1 LLTKPSRRWNS
12 QRACWAFALAAT
24 IVYASSCSQ
33 VAGPDV
39 PGIDKV
45 EHALIYGLL
54 ATLVVRSGFLPKYGW
69 GAVLLVSLFGIS
81 DEWHQSFTP
90 GRSVEFDDWLA
101 DTCGA
106 TLAVT
111 LYVYWGWYRRLLEI
125 VLWRRQTQIENP
137 AGIATNA
144 GANDPR

>member
-1 LLTKPSRRWNS
+1 LPREPSKRWNS

-69 GAVLLVSLFGIS
+69 GAVSNL
-81 DEWHQSFTP
+81 T
-90 GRSVEFDDWLA
+90 
-101 DTCGA
+101 T
-106 TLAVT
+106 
-111 LYVYWGWYRRLLEI
+111 GWPIHAAQR
-125 VLWRRQTQIENP
+125 WP
-137 AGIATNA
+137 
-144 GANDPR
+144 